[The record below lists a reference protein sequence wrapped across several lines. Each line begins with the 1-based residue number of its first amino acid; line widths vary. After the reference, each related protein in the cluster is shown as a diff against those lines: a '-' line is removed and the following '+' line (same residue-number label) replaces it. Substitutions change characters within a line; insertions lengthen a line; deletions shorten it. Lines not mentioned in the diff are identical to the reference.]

1 MADKAS
7 LLFSPG
13 VFTSSK
19 GDDMHGFEN
28 RGLDV
33 PQGRFTDTGR
43 FGRMFPELRSLKV
56 MTPPADVLG
65 GAGPDG
71 GPPGPMEAAG
81 GGADNPRIKAGY
93 TFLGQF
99 IDHDLTLDATS
110 ILEQQIDLNATT
122 NFRTP
127 AFELDSLYG
136 RGPGANPA
144 LYDTSNPGRFLLSED
159 GFDLPRNRQGTAI
172 IGDHRNDEN
181 RIIGQLHVLFLKFH
195 NRVINDFV
203 TDASGRTRFE
213 EAQTLV
219 RRHYQ
224 WIVLNE
230 FLVRTVGRAAVDEVL
245 ACTDRA
251 SAYDAYMPVEF
262 SGAAYRFGHS
272 QIRAFYPINEQ
283 GGAAIFPAD
292 PTAPPA
298 DTDLRGGRPLP
309 EILRIDWARFFGAN
323 ATRGKLIDTK
333 LASQLLK
340 LPNGVVPPDT
350 SAADRSLA
358 VRNLKRGIDLRLP
371 AGQTIANFL
380 VLPER
385 LPDADVWTDVPG
397 GIGLAPLWFYV
408 LREAEFLHRGQHLG
422 GIGARIVAQT
432 FISILL
438 ADKASFLWQD
448 RCWTPTLPRAR
459 EDRFTMTDLIKF
471 ALGDSSPEIEAEDV
485 DDLPTELPPP
495 PPSN

>member
-1 MADKAS
+1 MEE
-7 LLFSPG
+7 
-13 VFTSSK
+13 
-19 GDDMHGFEN
+19 DMHGFEN
-28 RGLDV
+28 RGLSV

-43 FGRMFPELRSLKV
+43 FGRMFPELRSLKTMV
-56 MTPPADVLG
+56 PPADVLG

-71 GPPGPMEAAG
+71 GPPGPMEGPG
-81 GGADNPRIKAGY
+81 GGVDNPRIKAGY

-136 RGPGANPA
+136 RGPGASPA
-144 LYDTSNPGRFLLSED
+144 LYDRNCPSCFLLSED

-195 NRVINDFV
+195 NRVMRDF
-203 TDASGRTRFE
+203 TSDTGGRSRFE
-213 EAQTLV
+213 DAQTIV
-219 RRHYQ
+219 RWHYQ

-230 FLVRTVGRAAVDEVL
+230 FLVRTVGRAAVDAVL
-245 ACTDRA
+245 GSTDRA
-251 SAYDAYMPVEF
+251 KVFSPYMPVEF

-272 QIRAFYPINEQ
+272 QIRAFYPINAQ
-283 GGAAIFPAD
+283 GGAAIFPTD

-298 DTDLRGGRPLP
+298 DNDLRGGRPLP
-309 EILRIDWARFFGAN
+309 EILRIDWSRFFGVA

-333 LASQLLK
+333 LAPQLLK

-358 VRNLKRGIDLRLP
+358 VRNLKRGVDLRLP

-380 VLPER
+380 ALPER
-385 LPDADVWTDVPG
+385 LPDSEVWTDVPG
-397 GIGLAPLWFYV
+397 GAGLAPLWFYI
-408 LREAEFLHRGQHLG
+408 LREAEFLHDGQHMG
-422 GIGARIVAQT
+422 GVGAHIVAQT
-432 FISILL
+432 FVDILL

-448 RCWTPTLPRAR
+448 RNWTPTLPSAHPG
-459 EDRFTMTDLIKF
+459 RFTVTDLIKL
-471 ALGDSSPEIEAEDV
+471 ALGDDAPDIEAEDV
-485 DDLPTELPPP
+485 DNLPTELPPP
-495 PPSN
+495 APPSTPTAPPSS